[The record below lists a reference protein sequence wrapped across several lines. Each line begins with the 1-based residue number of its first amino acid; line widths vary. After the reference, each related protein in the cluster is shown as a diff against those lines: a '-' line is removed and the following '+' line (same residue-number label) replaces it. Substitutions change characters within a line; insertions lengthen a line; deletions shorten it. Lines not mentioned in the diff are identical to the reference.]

1 MELNSRRSYVSVRT
15 ASNRIER
22 FITSHQIPSYEIIH
36 VWDSHKRVLGEE
48 IVSPIDLP
56 AYHSSHMDG
65 YAVKAEDI
73 IHASQQNPAVLNLR
87 TNRIK
92 PRTVLNF
99 DLQKQEAFRIMT
111 GGYLPR
117 GANTVVPIEQTW
129 LDNENKVQ
137 VVSALP
143 RGSFVYSRG
152 RDVKKGDQV
161 MKSGK
166 ILRPQDMGLLASLH
180 ITKVK
185 VFRKPKV
192 AIIATGSELTSKLEN
207 IKLGKVLDTHSHI
220 ISGLVEE
227 LGGLSFRMGITADDI
242 AKIRHK
248 IESAMLKSM
257 DLILTLGGSSVGKY
271 DLVEAAINSIG
282 KPDILF
288 HGVKLDRGR
297 VTGLGITKGR
307 PIIIMPGPIQGAMNA
322 FIVFAYPILRL
333 LSGQLNRKP
342 LSILSTLTQE
352 WYARK
357 KFSNFTKIIYVNIRN
372 QRNGEFEAD
381 PVMGETETMTILTK
395 SNGYIIVDE
404 KTTHIKAGEK
414 VKVQLLP
421 GLSYTND
428 QFELS

>member
-1 MELNSRRSYVSVRT
+1 
-15 ASNRIER
+15 
-22 FITSHQIPSYEIIH
+22 
-36 VWDSHKRVLGEE
+36 
-48 IVSPIDLP
+48 
-56 AYHSSHMDG
+56 
-65 YAVKAEDI
+65 
-73 IHASQQNPAVLNLR
+73 
-87 TNRIK
+87 
-92 PRTVLNF
+92 
-99 DLQKQEAFRIMT
+99 
-111 GGYLPR
+111 
-117 GANTVVPIEQTW
+117 
-129 LDNENKVQ
+129 
-137 VVSALP
+137 
-143 RGSFVYSRG
+143 
-152 RDVKKGDQV
+152 
-161 MKSGK
+161 
-166 ILRPQDMGLLASLH
+166 MGLLASLH

-192 AIIATGSELTSKLEN
+192 AIIATGSELTSKVEN
-207 IKLGKVLDTHSHI
+207 VKLGKVLDTHSHI

-242 AKIRHK
+242 AKIRNK

-257 DLILTLGGSSVGKY
+257 DLILTLGGSSVGK
-271 DLVEAAINSIG
+271 
-282 KPDILF
+282 PDVLF

-297 VTGLGITKGR
+297 VTGLGITKGK

-322 FIVFAYPILRL
+322 FIVFAYPILKL

-342 LSILSTLTQE
+342 LLILSTLTEE

-357 KFSNFTKIIYVNIRN
+357 KFSDFTKIIYVNIRN

-381 PVMGETETMTILTK
+381 PVMGETETMSILTK

>member
-15 ASNRIER
+15 ACNRIER
-22 FITSHQIPSYEIIH
+22 FITSNQIPSYEIIH
-36 VWDSHKRVLGEE
+36 VWDSHKRVLAEE
-48 IVSPIDLP
+48 IVSTIDVP
-56 AYHSSHMDG
+56 AYDSSHMDG

-73 IHASQQNPAVLNLR
+73 IHASQQTPAALDLR
-87 TNRIK
+87 TNRVR

-99 DLQKQEAFRIMT
+99 DLQKQEAFRITT
-111 GGYLPR
+111 GEYLPK

-152 RDVKKGDQV
+152 RDIKKGHQV

-180 ITKVK
+180 IPKVK

-192 AIIATGSELTSKLEN
+192 AIIATGSELTNKLEN
-207 IKLGKVLDTHSHI
+207 IRLGKVLDTHSHI

-227 LGGLSFRMGITADDI
+227 LGGSAFRMGITPDDI
-242 AKIRHK
+242 AKIRNK
-248 IESAMLKSM
+248 IKSAMLKSM

-282 KPDILF
+282 KPDLLF
-288 HGVKLDRGR
+288 HGIKLDRGR
-297 VTGLGITKGR
+297 VTGLGVTKGK

-322 FIVFAYPILRL
+322 FIVFAYPLLKL

-342 LSILSTLTQE
+342 LSILSTLTEE

-357 KFSNFTKIIYVNIRN
+357 KFCNFTKIIYVNLRN
-372 QRNGEFEAD
+372 QQNGEFEAN
-381 PVMGETETMTILTK
+381 PVIGETETMTILTK
-395 SNGYIIVDE
+395 SNGYIIADE
-404 KTTHIKAGEK
+404 KTTHIKAGER
-414 VKVQLLP
+414 VKVHLLP

>member
-22 FITSHQIPSYEIIH
+22 YITSNQIPSYEIIH
-36 VWDSHKRVLGEE
+36 VWDSHKRVLAEE
-48 IVSPIDLP
+48 IVSTIDIP
-56 AYHSSHMDG
+56 AYDSSHMDG

-73 IHASQQNPAVLNLR
+73 IHASQQTPAALDLR
-87 TNRIK
+87 TNRVR

-99 DLQKQEAFRIMT
+99 DLQKQEAFRITT
-111 GGYLPR
+111 GGYLPK

-129 LDNENKVQ
+129 LDNKNKVQ
-137 VVSALP
+137 VVSSLP

-152 RDVKKGDQV
+152 RDIKKGHQV

-192 AIIATGSELTSKLEN
+192 AIIATGSELTNKLEN
-207 IKLGKVLDTHSHI
+207 IRLGKVLDTHSHI

-227 LGGLSFRMGITADDI
+227 LGGSAFRMGITADDI
-242 AKIRHK
+242 AKIRNK

-282 KPDILF
+282 KPDLLF
-288 HGVKLDRGR
+288 HGIKLDRGR
-297 VTGLGITKGR
+297 VTGLGITKGK
-307 PIIIMPGPIQGAMNA
+307 PIIIMPGPIQGAINA
-322 FIVFAYPILRL
+322 FIVFAYPLLKL

-342 LSILSTLTQE
+342 LSILSTMTEE

-357 KFSNFTKIIYVNIRN
+357 KFSNFTKIIYVNLRN
-372 QRNGEFEAD
+372 QQNGEFEAN
-381 PVMGETETMTILTK
+381 PVIGETETMTILTK
-395 SNGYIIVDE
+395 SNGYIIADE

>member
-22 FITSHQIPSYEIIH
+22 YITSNQIPSYEIIH
-36 VWDSHKRVLGEE
+36 VWDSHKRVLAEE
-48 IVSPIDLP
+48 IVSTIDIP
-56 AYHSSHMDG
+56 AYDSSHMDG

-73 IHASQQNPAVLNLR
+73 IHASQQTPAALDLR
-87 TNRIK
+87 TNRVR

-99 DLQKQEAFRIMT
+99 DLQKQEAFRITT
-111 GGYLPR
+111 GGYLPK

-129 LDNENKVQ
+129 LDNKNKVQ
-137 VVSALP
+137 VVSSLP

-152 RDVKKGDQV
+152 RDIKKGHQV

-192 AIIATGSELTSKLEN
+192 AIIATGSELTNKLEN
-207 IKLGKVLDTHSHI
+207 IRLGKVLDTHSHI

-227 LGGLSFRMGITADDI
+227 LGGSAFRMGITADDI
-242 AKIRHK
+242 AKIRNK

-282 KPDILF
+282 KPDLLF
-288 HGVKLDRGR
+288 HGIKLDRGR
-297 VTGLGITKGR
+297 VTGLGITKGK
-307 PIIIMPGPIQGAMNA
+307 PIIIMPGPIQGAINA
-322 FIVFAYPILRL
+322 FIVFAYPLLKL

-342 LSILSTLTQE
+342 LSILSTLTEE

-357 KFSNFTKIIYVNIRN
+357 KFSNFTKIIYVNLRN
-372 QRNGEFEAD
+372 QQNGEFEAN
-381 PVMGETETMTILTK
+381 PVIGETETMTILTK
-395 SNGYIIVDE
+395 SNGYIIADE

>member
-22 FITSHQIPSYEIIH
+22 YITSNQIPSYEIIH
-36 VWDSHKRVLGEE
+36 VWDSHKRVLAEE
-48 IVSPIDLP
+48 IVSTIDIP
-56 AYHSSHMDG
+56 AYDSSHMDG

-73 IHASQQNPAVLNLR
+73 IHASQQTPAALDLR
-87 TNRIK
+87 TNRVR

-99 DLQKQEAFRIMT
+99 DLQKQEAFRITT
-111 GGYLPR
+111 GGYLPK

-129 LDNENKVQ
+129 LDNKNKVQ
-137 VVSALP
+137 VVSSLP

-152 RDVKKGDQV
+152 RDIKKGHQV

-180 ITKVK
+180 TTKVK

-192 AIIATGSELTSKLEN
+192 AIIATGSELTNKLEN
-207 IKLGKVLDTHSHI
+207 IRLGKVLDTHSHI

-227 LGGLSFRMGITADDI
+227 LGGSAFRMGITADDI
-242 AKIRHK
+242 AKIRNK

-282 KPDILF
+282 KPDLLF
-288 HGVKLDRGR
+288 HGIKLDRGR
-297 VTGLGITKGR
+297 VTGLGITKGK
-307 PIIIMPGPIQGAMNA
+307 PIIIMPGPIQGAINA
-322 FIVFAYPILRL
+322 FIVFAYPLLKL

-342 LSILSTLTQE
+342 LSILSTLTEE

-357 KFSNFTKIIYVNIRN
+357 KFSNFTKIIYVNLRN
-372 QRNGEFEAD
+372 QQNGEFEAN
-381 PVMGETETMTILTK
+381 PVIGETETMTILTK
-395 SNGYIIVDE
+395 SNGYIIADE

>member
-1 MELNSRRSYVSVRT
+1 
-15 ASNRIER
+15 
-22 FITSHQIPSYEIIH
+22 
-36 VWDSHKRVLGEE
+36 
-48 IVSPIDLP
+48 
-56 AYHSSHMDG
+56 
-65 YAVKAEDI
+65 
-73 IHASQQNPAVLNLR
+73 
-87 TNRIK
+87 
-92 PRTVLNF
+92 
-99 DLQKQEAFRIMT
+99 
-111 GGYLPR
+111 
-117 GANTVVPIEQTW
+117 
-129 LDNENKVQ
+129 
-137 VVSALP
+137 
-143 RGSFVYSRG
+143 
-152 RDVKKGDQV
+152 
-161 MKSGK
+161 
-166 ILRPQDMGLLASLH
+166 
-180 ITKVK
+180 
-185 VFRKPKV
+185 
-192 AIIATGSELTSKLEN
+192 
-207 IKLGKVLDTHSHI
+207 
-220 ISGLVEE
+220 
-227 LGGLSFRMGITADDI
+227 MGITADDI
-242 AKIRHK
+242 AKIRNK

-282 KPDILF
+282 KPDVLF

-297 VTGLGITKGR
+297 VTGLGITKGK

-322 FIVFAYPILRL
+322 FIIFAYPILKL

-342 LSILSTLTQE
+342 LLILSTLTEE

-381 PVMGETETMTILTK
+381 PVMGETETMSILTK

>member
-1 MELNSRRSYVSVRT
+1 
-15 ASNRIER
+15 
-22 FITSHQIPSYEIIH
+22 
-36 VWDSHKRVLGEE
+36 
-48 IVSPIDLP
+48 
-56 AYHSSHMDG
+56 
-65 YAVKAEDI
+65 
-73 IHASQQNPAVLNLR
+73 
-87 TNRIK
+87 
-92 PRTVLNF
+92 
-99 DLQKQEAFRIMT
+99 
-111 GGYLPR
+111 
-117 GANTVVPIEQTW
+117 
-129 LDNENKVQ
+129 
-137 VVSALP
+137 
-143 RGSFVYSRG
+143 
-152 RDVKKGDQV
+152 
-161 MKSGK
+161 
-166 ILRPQDMGLLASLH
+166 LRPQDMGLLASLYV
-180 ITKVK
+180 TRVK

-192 AIIATGSELTSKLEN
+192 AIIATGSELTSKEEN

-220 ISGLVEE
+220 FSRLVDE
-227 LGGLSFRMGITADDI
+227 LGGLSFRMGIVADDI

-297 VTGLGITKGR
+297 VTGLGITKGK

-322 FIVFAYPILRL
+322 FIVFAYPILKL

-342 LSILSTLTQE
+342 LSILSTLTEE
-352 WYARK
+352 WCARK

-421 GLSYTND
+421 GLSYIND

>member
-15 ASNRIER
+15 ACNRIER
-22 FITSHQIPSYEIIH
+22 FITSNQIPSYEIIH
-36 VWDSHKRVLGEE
+36 VWDSHKRVLAEE
-48 IVSPIDLP
+48 IVSTIDIP
-56 AYHSSHMDG
+56 AYDSSHMDG

-73 IHASQQNPAVLNLR
+73 IHASQQTPVALDLR
-87 TNRIK
+87 NNRVR

-99 DLQKQEAFRIMT
+99 DLQKQEAFRITT
-111 GGYLPR
+111 GGYLPK

-129 LDNENKVQ
+129 LDNKNKVQ
-137 VVSALP
+137 VVSSLP

-152 RDVKKGDQV
+152 RDIKKGHQV

-192 AIIATGSELTSKLEN
+192 AIIATGSELTNKVEN
-207 IKLGKVLDTHSHI
+207 IRLGKVLDTHSHI

-227 LGGLSFRMGITADDI
+227 LGGSAFRMGITADDI
-242 AKIRHK
+242 ANIRNK
-248 IESAMLKSM
+248 IESAMLNSM

-282 KPDILF
+282 KPDLLF
-288 HGVKLDRGR
+288 HGIKLDRGR
-297 VTGLGITKGR
+297 VTGLGITKGK
-307 PIIIMPGPIQGAMNA
+307 PIIIMPGPIQGAINA
-322 FIVFAYPILRL
+322 FIVFAYPLLKL

-342 LSILSTLTQE
+342 LSILSTLTEE

-357 KFSNFTKIIYVNIRN
+357 KFSNFTKIIYVNLRN
-372 QRNGEFEAD
+372 QQNGEFEAN
-381 PVMGETETMTILTK
+381 PVIGETETMTILTK
-395 SNGYIIVDE
+395 SNGYIIADE

>member
-1 MELNSRRSYVSVRT
+1 
-15 ASNRIER
+15 
-22 FITSHQIPSYEIIH
+22 
-36 VWDSHKRVLGEE
+36 
-48 IVSPIDLP
+48 
-56 AYHSSHMDG
+56 
-65 YAVKAEDI
+65 
-73 IHASQQNPAVLNLR
+73 
-87 TNRIK
+87 
-92 PRTVLNF
+92 
-99 DLQKQEAFRIMT
+99 
-111 GGYLPR
+111 
-117 GANTVVPIEQTW
+117 
-129 LDNENKVQ
+129 
-137 VVSALP
+137 
-143 RGSFVYSRG
+143 
-152 RDVKKGDQV
+152 
-161 MKSGK
+161 
-166 ILRPQDMGLLASLH
+166 
-180 ITKVK
+180 
-185 VFRKPKV
+185 
-192 AIIATGSELTSKLEN
+192 
-207 IKLGKVLDTHSHI
+207 
-220 ISGLVEE
+220 
-227 LGGLSFRMGITADDI
+227 MGITADDI
-242 AKIRHK
+242 AKIRNK

-282 KPDILF
+282 KPDVLF

-297 VTGLGITKGR
+297 VTGLGITKGK

-322 FIVFAYPILRL
+322 FIVFAYPILKL

-342 LSILSTLTQE
+342 LLILSTLTEE

-381 PVMGETETMTILTK
+381 PVMGETETMSILTK